1 MKKIGS
7 IKRIG
12 SLSPDKDFQDR
23 VIIYSRGGVSPTL
36 RATDHK
42 DPIKVIRKYEKR

>member
-23 VIIYSRGGVSPTL
+23 VIIYSRGGGVTNIKGYRPQ
-36 RATDHK
+36 RPHK
-42 DPIKVIRKYEKR
+42 GYKKI